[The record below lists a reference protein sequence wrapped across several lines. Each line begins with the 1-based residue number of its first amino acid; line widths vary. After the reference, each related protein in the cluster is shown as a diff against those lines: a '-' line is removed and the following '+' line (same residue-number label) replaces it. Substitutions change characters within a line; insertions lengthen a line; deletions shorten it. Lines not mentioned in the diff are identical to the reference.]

1 MVEVHV
7 HIMVGIHG
15 GGGHIMV
22 GGTLWWGHIMVGG
35 TLWWGAHYGGGHIM
49 VGGTLWWGH
58 IMVGAHYGGGTL
70 WWGHIMVG
78 GTCVY
83 YDCGGDQF
91 PSLFLPTILLSSPPS
106 SPSKGM
112 MVRLSAYIR
121 YQNFCDG
128 RDLALGKVATASS
141 AFGGH
146 RADEALDGVLNK
158 DTCFWSESTTS
169 HWWTVDLGMEVSIT
183 KIRII
188 NMVGVAI
195 GERGGGII

>member
-1 MVEVHV
+1 
-7 HIMVGIHG
+7 MVGAHYG
-15 GGGHIMV
+15 G
-22 GGTLWWGHIMVGG
+22 GHIMVGG
-35 TLWWGAHYGGGHIM
+35 TLWWGAHYGG
-49 VGGTLWWGH
+49 GH